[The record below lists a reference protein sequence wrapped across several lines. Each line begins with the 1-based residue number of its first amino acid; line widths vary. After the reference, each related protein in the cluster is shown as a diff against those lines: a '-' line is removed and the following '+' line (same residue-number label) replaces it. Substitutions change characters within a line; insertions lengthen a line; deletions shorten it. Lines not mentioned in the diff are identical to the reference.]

1 MELFIA
7 IVVIVLWLAYEK
19 GARINAREQ
28 VEKER
33 EQEGKGKNGS

>member
-19 GARINAREQ
+19 GAQINAREQ
-28 VEKER
+28 VDKEIER
-33 EQEGKGKNGS
+33 EGKGKNGS